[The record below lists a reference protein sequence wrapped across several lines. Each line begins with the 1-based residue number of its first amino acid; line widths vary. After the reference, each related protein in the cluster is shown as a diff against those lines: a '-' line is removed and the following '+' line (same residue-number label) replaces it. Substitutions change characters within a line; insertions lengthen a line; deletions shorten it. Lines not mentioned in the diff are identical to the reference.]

1 VTGGPHGATLAEA
14 ARVRLGAAPD
24 TAPDVLHAL
33 AADPLVTVRAAV
45 AMNAAAPAHAHRML
59 AADPDERVRALLA
72 RTLSALIPD
81 LPAPARSA
89 LAQHVL
95 ATLAALVEDAA
106 ERVRAA
112 IAEVVRDMPQAPR
125 ELILRLAQD
134 SAVPVSE
141 PVIRLSPL
149 LTPADLLAL
158 LAEPPSPA
166 TAAAVAGRPGLPEA
180 VSDAIVATADTAAI
194 TALLA
199 NRSAAIREAT
209 LDALV
214 ARAAAHA
221 EWHHPLVHRPALSA
235 RAARALSEIVTTQ
248 LLGLLASRGDLD
260 PEVTRDLQRRL
271 HAHDRPDRAP
281 AEVPGPAEEALQT
294 AEALRDQGRLDE
306 AAVLAAAARADA
318 RLCTALLAVAAGVPV
333 AAVERAAAL
342 RSAKGLVSLVW
353 TAGLS
358 MRCAAVVQALLGR
371 LGPSQMLDGEA
382 FPLAPEEMRWQVD
395 FLQHIGG

>member
-1 VTGGPHGATLAEA
+1 MTAAPHGATLAEAEA

-24 TAPDVLHAL
+24 TAPDMLHAL

-134 SAVPVSE
+134 SAVPVSD

-166 TAAAVAGRPGLPEA
+166 TAASVAGRPALP
-180 VSDAIVATADTAAI
+180 
-194 TALLA
+194 
-199 NRSAAIREAT
+199 
-209 LDALV
+209 
-214 ARAAAHA
+214 
-221 EWHHPLVHRPALSA
+221 
-235 RAARALSEIVTTQ
+235 
-248 LLGLLASRGDLD
+248 
-260 PEVTRDLQRRL
+260 
-271 HAHDRPDRAP
+271 
-281 AEVPGPAEEALQT
+281 
-294 AEALRDQGRLDE
+294 
-306 AAVLAAAARADA
+306 
-318 RLCTALLAVAAGVPV
+318 
-333 AAVERAAAL
+333 
-342 RSAKGLVSLVW
+342 
-353 TAGLS
+353 
-358 MRCAAVVQALLGR
+358 
-371 LGPSQMLDGEA
+371 
-382 FPLAPEEMRWQVD
+382 
-395 FLQHIGG
+395 